1 MSLLDVVVGASTVIV
16 GGTVGGATAVARRA
30 GVLGAPVVR
39 AVLWPPLLA
48 PAHQPGSWLAALARR
63 GGAQRNSGSRELAR
77 LLDALVP
84 VLLVEVLRRV
94 DLTETVRRFVDLDA
108 IVADVDLDAVAARL
122 DVDAVAGRLDLNA
135 VVDRL
140 DLTTLVREK
149 VDLDLLVGTVDIDA
163 VAARL
168 DVDGVAATINIDAI
182 IDRID
187 LVRIAQE
194 VISAIDL
201 PEIIRESTG
210 SLASGTVRGVRMQ
223 GIAADEAVGRVVDRV
238 FMRRTSRVA
247 RAPEI
252 LS

>member
-1 MSLLDVVVGASTVIV
+1 MVV
-16 GGTVGGATAVARRA
+16 GGTVAGASAVGRHVGRLGG
-30 GVLGAPVVR
+30 PVVR

-48 PAHQPGSWLAALARR
+48 PGRQPGSWLAALARR
-63 GGAQRNSGSRELAR
+63 GSEQRDSGVRDLSGLVD
-77 LLDALVP
+77 LLVP
-84 VLLVEVLRRV
+84 VLLREVLRRV
-94 DLTETVRRFVDLDA
+94 DLTATVRENVDLDSL
-108 IVADVDLDAVAARL
+108 VSGVDLDAVAARL
-122 DVDAVAGRLDLNA
+122 DVDAVAGRLDLDA

-168 DVDGVAATINIDAI
+168 DVDRVAGTINIDAI

-223 GIAADEAVGRVVDRV
+223 GIAADEAVGRAVDRM
-238 FMRRTSRVA
+238 FLRRA
-247 RAPEI
+247 RRATRSPEI
-252 LS
+252 SS